1 MQRYATPDADNQ
13 MIKREKKYL
22 LWAEV
27 NIPFVEHLESLGS
40 LGCKGCAACE
50 ALEHNNHVHWGTA

>member
-1 MQRYATPDADNQ
+1 MQRYATPDDQ
-13 MIKREKKYL
+13 MIKRKNL

-50 ALEHNNHVHWGTA
+50 ALEHNSA